1 MATDGK
7 KSKTTFREP
16 REVINQDN
24 RLCKQ
29 EAVKESLI
37 WPICNAEERRAK
49 CCTSNDSK
57 KCQMGLQRE
66 KWTVSSVFWSI
77 PHFHKQL

>member
-7 KSKTTFREP
+7 KNKTIFREP
-16 REVINQDN
+16 SKVINHN
-24 RLCKQ
+24 NCLCKQ

-37 WPICNAEERRAK
+37 WPMCNVEEKIAE
-49 CCTSNDSK
+49 CCTSDDSQ

-66 KWTVSSVFWSI
+66 K
-77 PHFHKQL
+77 